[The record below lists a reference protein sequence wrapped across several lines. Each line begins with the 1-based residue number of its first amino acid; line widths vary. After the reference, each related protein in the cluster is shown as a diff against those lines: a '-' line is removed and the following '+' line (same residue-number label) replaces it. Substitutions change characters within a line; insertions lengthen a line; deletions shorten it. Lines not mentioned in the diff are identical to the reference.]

1 MMVACP
7 ECGTRFSLDDSRI
20 SGDTAKVRCSRCRHV
35 FRINR
40 GGQVLAPLEEPPA
53 APVGDEPPAA
63 PLGEELPAAPVA
75 EEPPGPEVVEE
86 TSVPPAA
93 EAVEPPPAL
102 EPAPEEVEAPQTAAA
117 LEGVRALL
125 GKKWLWVGVSVLI
138 LVVMIGGLG
147 WWAWQGSSEKS
158 TDAVQGLDQQPAPA
172 APDAQAGSSTPAP
185 LMVTPPPPPATAP
198 ELQNLPVD
206 WAKARYEGLVN
217 PKGGQILV
225 IRGEVANKGKKLRGP
240 IRLKAILTDA
250 QHRPLREEVVYA
262 GTTLTDEELKTLDPD
277 KIKSWLA
284 QPGGRSQDQELKP
297 GEKQPFTVVF
307 FGVPANLAESRS
319 GFQLVVVEGPEAK
332 GGSARN

>member
-1 MMVACP
+1 MVVACP

-40 GGQVLAPLEEPPA
+40 GGQVLAPPKEPPATPLQEEPP
-53 APVGDEPPAA
+53 EQ
-63 PLGEELPAAPVA
+63 EVA
-75 EEPPGPEVVEE
+75 EEMSIPPVTE
-86 TSVPPAA
+86 T
-93 EAVEPPPAL
+93 VEPPPAP
-102 EPAPEEVEAPQTAAA
+102 EPAPEEVEAPQAATAP
-117 LEGVRALL
+117 EEMPPPPE
-125 GKKWLWVGVSVLI
+125 KKSRLWLWLAI
-138 LVVMIGGLG
+138 LSLVAMILGGLS
-147 WWAWQGSSEKS
+147 WWVWQKMPVKS
-158 TDAVQGLDQQPAPA
+158 WSQAVQGFSKKSPTAPA
-172 APDAQAGSSTPAP
+172 APEAQAGSSAPAP
-185 LMVTPPPPPATAP
+185 LVVTPPAPPVPAPDLT
-198 ELQNLPVD
+198 NLPVD
-206 WAKARYEGLVN
+206 WAQARYEGLVN
-217 PKGGQILV
+217 PKGGQVLV

-319 GFQLVVVEGPEAK
+319 GFQLVVVEGPVSE